1 VTVGGQDIRASD
13 ADRERAV
20 DQLRVHAAAG
30 RLTVEELDERSE
42 RAYAARTVGELAR
55 LLTDLPAPPPEP
67 AVPVVVG
74 RALPAP
80 GGPGV
85 QSFTY
90 EWSHPV
96 APERAMREARNHIVP
111 ALVRRRYGLVES
123 TPTRL
128 GFACSY
134 RPAWTWTA
142 VVLLPPFG
150 LLALM
155 HRVEERIAIDIEP
168 DGGGGTRIVASG
180 SAPRGVRRAFAQLLS
195 P

>member
-1 VTVGGQDIRASD
+1 MTAGEPDVRASD
-13 ADRERAV
+13 AERERAV
-20 DQLRVHAAAG
+20 ERLRVHAAAG

-42 RAYAARTVGELAR
+42 RAYAARTEGELAR
-55 LLTDLPAPPPEP
+55 LLADLPAPPPERTAHA
-67 AVPVVVG
+67 AVERPL
-74 RALPAP
+74 AIP

-85 QSFTY
+85 HAFTY

-96 APERAMREARNHIVP
+96 TPERAMREARSHIVP
-111 ALVRRRYGLVES
+111 ALVRRRYELVES

-134 RPAWTWTA
+134 RPAWTWAA

-155 HRVEERIAIDIEP
+155 HRVEERITIDIEP
-168 DGGGGTRIVASG
+168 DGRGGTRFVASG
-180 SAPRGVRRAFAQLLS
+180 RAPRGVRRAFAQLLGS
-195 P
+195 